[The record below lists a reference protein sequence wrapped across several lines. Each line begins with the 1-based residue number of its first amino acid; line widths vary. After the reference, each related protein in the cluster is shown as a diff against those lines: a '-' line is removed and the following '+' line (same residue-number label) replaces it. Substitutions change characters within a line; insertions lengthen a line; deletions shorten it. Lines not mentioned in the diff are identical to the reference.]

1 MYSHTWPGRWPWV
14 TECRH
19 QPVGSRRT
27 TAPTALQEGQTHLL
41 ADGGFVPPI
50 PAACGDR
57 VGASFHQGLSPVDNV
72 ARSKL
77 WSQRPFGALPPTPD
91 SLASGPTAQW
101 GEGRPG
107 TSLSSP
113 VQGAS
118 RPEGRKGT
126 RGGEGRELDGCHCF
140 CCCRHVLGAHGSFS
154 GEPRAPRMQ
163 PFVHACTQTHT
174 RAHTH
179 TGTWSCNSK
188 PPHSVPAETPPSQAA
203 VLPPWKLPA
212 LGRARGD
219 RSQGL

>member
-107 TSLSSP
+107 TPLSSP
-113 VQGAS
+113 VQGHPG
-118 RPEGRKGT
+118 RRGGKGPEEGRAGSWT
-126 RGGEGRELDGCHCF
+126 DVTAFAAAGMFLGHMEASLGSPVLPGCSHLC
-140 CCCRHVLGAHGSFS
+140 
-154 GEPRAPRMQ
+154 
-163 PFVHACTQTHT
+163 T
-174 RAHTH
+174 RAHRRTRVRTH
-179 TGTWSCNSK
+179 T
-188 PPHSVPAETPPSQAA
+188 HRDVVLQQQATPQRPC
-203 VLPPWKLPA
+203 
-212 LGRARGD
+212 
-219 RSQGL
+219 